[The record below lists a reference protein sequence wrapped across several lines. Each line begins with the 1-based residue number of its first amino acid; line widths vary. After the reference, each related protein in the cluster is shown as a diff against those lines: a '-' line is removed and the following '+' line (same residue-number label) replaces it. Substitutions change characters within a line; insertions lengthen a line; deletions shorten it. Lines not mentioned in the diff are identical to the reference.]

1 MVTPIVVAAMLC
13 IRVYVCFRI
22 NRKSIVPA
30 VLEINVTVCVMDE
43 HKVGNITVSW

>member
-13 IRVYVCFRI
+13 SRVYVCFRI

-30 VLEINVTVCVMDE
+30 VLEINVTVMDE
-43 HKVGNITVSW
+43 HKVGNITVSL